1 MTRVSFIPSVDNS
14 CGRIG
19 RSWATPVVEGAP
31 GATSWSTAPAA
42 VAAAGAGAVVFLVLA
57 VLAPDA
63 AGRLLLGLAVLG
75 LTVSAVLGV
84 RLRPRLTVD
93 GGGLTVRGVT
103 GTLRL
108 TWSEVEQVEVVRTRR
123 LGREVPVLEISPRD
137 TEERTGAL
145 VVLTRLDLGAE
156 PQDVHDRLL
165 AVRMGL
171 G

>member
-1 MTRVSFIPSVDNS
+1 VD
-14 CGRIG
+14 
-19 RSWATPVVEGAP
+19 EP
-31 GATSWSTAPAA
+31 GPAVASWSTKPAA
-42 VAAAGAGAVVFLVLA
+42 VAAAGGGAVVFLALA
-57 VLAPDA
+57 LLSGDA

-75 LTVSAVLGV
+75 LAVATVLGA
-84 RLRPRLTVD
+84 RLRPRLSVD
-93 GGGLTVRGVT
+93 VHGLTVRGVT

-137 TEERTGAL
+137 TEQRVGAL

-165 AVRMGL
+165 AVRMGHP
-171 G
+171 